1 MAVVSK
7 NEKREEIEEEEE
19 EKKELDYNTSFD
31 TLDDTKKK
39 FE

>member
-7 NEKREEIEEEEE
+7 NEKREEIEEE

-39 FE
+39 SE